1 MPLRIEAGM
10 IIFII
15 GAPVVEHSD
24 ITDHFICANSNSS
37 TDFACVNGT
46 VQTVDLY
53 CNSVGGYPIPTVT
66 WYHNGNEMI
75 NANASNGTL
84 TLNNTACDLL
94 GTYQCIVSNEVGS
107 ITTLF
112 RILPYGELRH

>member
-1 MPLRIEAGM
+1 MALGIEAGM

-46 VQTVDLY
+46 IQTVDLY

-75 NANASNGTL
+75 NANVSNGMM

-107 ITTLF
+107 EIITF
-112 RILPYGELRH
+112 RILPFGK